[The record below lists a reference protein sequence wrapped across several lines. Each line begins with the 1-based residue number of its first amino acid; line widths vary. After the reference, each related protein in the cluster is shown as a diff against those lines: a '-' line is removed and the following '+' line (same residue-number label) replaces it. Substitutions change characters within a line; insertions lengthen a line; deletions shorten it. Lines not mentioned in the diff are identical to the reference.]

1 MNFNK
6 LLAISFIVSL
16 TSLSFA
22 SSENQLENRVDS
34 LEKKI
39 DQLVKLNKECIN
51 SNKEMHSLVKG
62 VTGEH
67 MQAINEIVDLS
78 IKEMAEEAQK
88 NIDFLKNEGYVFV
101 ESPDG
106 NKHLVNS
113 NELKKT
119 SEFKLYKKFEDQKG
133 KEEFLAAFR

>member
-6 LLAISFIVSL
+6 LLIISFIASL

-22 SSENQLENRVDS
+22 SNENQLENRVDS

-67 MQAINEIVDLS
+67 MQAITEIVDLS

-88 NIDFLKNEGYVFV
+88 NIDFLRNEGYAFV
-101 ESPDG
+101 ESSDG
-106 NKHLVNS
+106 IKRLVNL
-113 NELKKT
+113 NDLKKT
-119 SEFKLYKKFEDQKG
+119 GEFKFYKKFEDQKG
-133 KEEFLAAFR
+133 KEEFLSAFR